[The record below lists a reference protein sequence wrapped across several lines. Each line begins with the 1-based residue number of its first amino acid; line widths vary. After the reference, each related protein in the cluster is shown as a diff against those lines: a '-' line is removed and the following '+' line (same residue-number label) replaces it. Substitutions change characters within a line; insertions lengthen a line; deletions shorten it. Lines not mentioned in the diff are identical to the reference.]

1 MKHATPEESIAN
13 LDKVRE
19 IIVDNAERL
28 EMGLWH
34 ADTGWVKRT
43 CAEEAVCGTQHCLAG
58 WLQVCATDDNVR
70 KMDAHLAGVVQA
82 PVAAKMF
89 FRDAPEV
96 LAWLKE
102 RKYADEAKDY
112 ASFVTRKR
120 SRGRFLGRATDD
132 EQFHER
138 SEGSQYPSG
147 LQRGRAPFRVRLAAQ
162 VEAGMGR
169 EVRRHSGVEYQ
180 PLRLM
185 ASVSSRAEG
194 AERSQ
199 SLDRR

>member
-70 KMDAHLAGVVQA
+70 KMDAHLAGSCKRRSPRRCFSA
-82 PVAAKMF
+82 M
-89 FRDAPEV
+89 R
-96 LAWLKE
+96 
-102 RKYADEAKDY
+102 RKCW
-112 ASFVTRKR
+112 
-120 SRGRFLGRATDD
+120 RG
-132 EQFHER
+132 
-138 SEGSQYPSG
+138 
-147 LQRGRAPFRVRLAAQ
+147 
-162 VEAGMGR
+162 
-169 EVRRHSGVEYQ
+169 
-180 PLRLM
+180 
-185 ASVSSRAEG
+185 
-194 AERSQ
+194 
-199 SLDRR
+199 